1 MSQKPKNTIHITPHG
16 PAHGEDLKHYDKAIF
31 SWKAKEYIRHERGP
45 RWYIAAVITV
55 ILLVF
60 WSLVSRNWTMALAV
74 VAFAGVYYYLHI
86 HQHPRDIE
94 VIISE
99 MGIKV
104 GTMVFP
110 YTHIQSFWMIY
121 QPPFVKTLN
130 LHVDK
135 KLYSHIVIQL
145 GDQDPT
151 SVRQFL
157 CTQINEQEGKN
168 ESFGDILLRLL
179 KL

>member
-1 MSQKPKNTIHITPHG
+1 MTQKHIHATSHG
-16 PAHGEDLKHYDKAIF
+16 PAHGEDLKHYQKALF
-31 SWKAKEYIRHERGP
+31 SWRAPEYIRHKRGP
-45 RWYIAAVITV
+45 AWYIGAVITV

-60 WSLVSRNWTMALAV
+60 VAFLSHNWTMILAV
-74 VAFAGVYYYLHI
+74 LAFAGVYYLLHI

-94 VIISE
+94 IIISD

-110 YTHIQSFWMIY
+110 YTHIQSFWIIY

-130 LHVDK
+130 IQVDK

-145 GDQDPT
+145 GDQDPV

-157 CTQINEQEGKN
+157 CTQIQEIEGKN
-168 ESFGDILLRLL
+168 EPFGDILLRLL